1 MKNKHTKEQPEEE
14 LETPKEATP
23 ETPEANAEVSA
34 EENADTPKTDTLAE
48 ENERLKAEAEQLKKD
63 YLLARADLENFRKR
77 TLKEKADL
85 IRNGGEGCLKDILP
99 VIDDFERGMQAIASN
114 ADVEAVKKGIEL
126 IYNKFKSYLEQ
137 HGVKEIPTENADFDT
152 EYHEAVTTFPAPTP
166 EQKGKVI
173 DCVQKGYTMN
183 DKVIRFAKV
192 VVGE

>member
-1 MKNKHTKEQPEEE
+1 MKEQ
-14 LETPKEATP
+14 TA
-23 ETPEANAEVSA
+23 ETPEKEVGKNSEMTEEHTEMPAEDSVPV
-34 EENADTPKTDTLAE
+34 EETDTLAA
-48 ENERLKAEAEQLKKD
+48 ENEQLKAQVEQLKKD

-85 IRNGGEGCLKDILP
+85 IRNGGESCLKDILP
-99 VIDDFERGMQAIASN
+99 VI
-114 ADVEAVKKGIEL
+114 EAVKQGIEL
-126 IYNKFKSYLEQ
+126 IYNKFKTFLDR
-137 HGVKEIPTENADFDT
+137 HGVKEIPTQDADFDT

>member
-23 ETPEANAEVSA
+23 EIPEANAEVSA
-34 EENADTPKTDTLAE
+34 DENADTPKTDTLAE

-166 EQKGKVI
+166 EEKGKVI

>member
-1 MKNKHTKEQPEEE
+1 MKEQ
-14 LETPKEATP
+14 TA
-23 ETPEANAEVSA
+23 ETPEKEVGKNSEMTEEHTEMPAEDS
-34 EENADTPKTDTLAE
+34 EQ
-48 ENERLKAEAEQLKKD
+48 LKAQVEQLKKD

-85 IRNGGEGCLKDILP
+85 IRNGGESCLKDILS
-99 VIDDFERGMQAIASN
+99 VIDDFERGLQAVGES
-114 ADVEAVKKGIEL
+114 ADVEAVKQGIEL
-126 IYNKFKSYLEQ
+126 IYNKFKTFLDQ
-137 HGVKEIPTENADFDT
+137 HGVKEIPTQDADFDT